1 MASETV
7 SGLITNIQR
16 FSLDDGPGTRTTVFF
31 KGCSIACKWCHNP
44 ETISPKI
51 RIQYQEK
58 ACKKCGACVSACR
71 FGAQIIKDGKHV
83 LDWKA
88 CNQCLI
94 CADACSFG
102 ALSVI
107 GRKITAQ
114 ELCKQ
119 LLRDQIFYKR
129 SGGGVTLSGG
139 EPLLQV
145 DFVVAVLL
153 FLKENNIHTALDTA
167 GNVPWKFYEKIL
179 PLVDLILFDIKLI
192 DADKHQK
199 MTGVKNNLILENFR
213 NLLKE
218 NVAIWVRTPLIK
230 KINDDDNETNK
241 RIKLLINAKNVQRN
255 EILPFHRYGLG
266 KYTSLGMEACE
277 FESPSK
283 ETLEHIR
290 SLMETADLKDVIIS

>member
-1 MASETV
+1 MAFETV
-7 SGLITNIQR
+7 SGIITNIQR

-44 ETISPKI
+44 ETISSKI
-51 RIQYQEK
+51 QIQYQEK
-58 ACKKCGACVSACR
+58 ACKNCGACVSVCSS
-71 FGAQIIKDGKHV
+71 GAQSIKDGKHV
-83 LDWKA
+83 LDWQA

-114 ELCKQ
+114 ELGEQ
-119 LLRDQIFYKR
+119 LLRDRIFYKR

-139 EPLLQV
+139 EPLLQA
-145 DFVVAVLL
+145 DFAAAVLL
-153 FLKENNIHTALDTA
+153 FLKENGIHTALDTA
-167 GNVPWKFYEKIL
+167 GNIPWKLYEKVL
-179 PLVDLILFDIKLI
+179 PLLDLILFDIKII
-192 DADKHQK
+192 DADKHKK
-199 MTGVKNNLILENFR
+199 MTGVRNDLILENFR

-230 KINDDDNETNK
+230 KINDDDDETNR
-241 RIKLLINAKNVQRN
+241 RIKLLVSANNVQKK

-266 KYTSLGMEACE
+266 KYASLGMEACE
-277 FESPSK
+277 FESPEK
-283 ETLEHIR
+283 ETLEHIK
-290 SLMETADLKDVIIS
+290 SLMETAGLENVIIP